1 MICDKAH
8 PSNSQGSRNNAVAQV
23 ETRGAGGSVAGGTAP
38 PFRAKWLL
46 GLAIL
51 TPQRYKIRSPLPEIY
66 GKSDLENVKTVDFA
80 NSKVAKWTQISV
92 LSVENYL

>member
-1 MICDKAH
+1 
-8 PSNSQGSRNNAVAQV
+8 
-23 ETRGAGGSVAGGTAP
+23 
-38 PFRAKWLL
+38 LL

-66 GKSDLENVKTVDFA
+66 GKSDLENVKTADFA
-80 NSKVAKWTQISV
+80 NLEVAKQTQISV

>member
-1 MICDKAH
+1 M
-8 PSNSQGSRNNAVAQV
+8 
-23 ETRGAGGSVAGGTAP
+23 AGGTAP

-66 GKSDLENVKTVDFA
+66 GKSDLENVKTADFA
-80 NSKVAKWTQISV
+80 SLEVAKINSNIGAV
-92 LSVENYL
+92 GGKLLSDKYFLRQKSRLHDKETHRIVANF

>member
-1 MICDKAH
+1 
-8 PSNSQGSRNNAVAQV
+8 
-23 ETRGAGGSVAGGTAP
+23 VAGGTAP

-66 GKSDLENVKTVDFA
+66 GKSDLENVKTADFA
-80 NSKVAKWTQISV
+80 SLEVAK
-92 LSVENYL
+92 